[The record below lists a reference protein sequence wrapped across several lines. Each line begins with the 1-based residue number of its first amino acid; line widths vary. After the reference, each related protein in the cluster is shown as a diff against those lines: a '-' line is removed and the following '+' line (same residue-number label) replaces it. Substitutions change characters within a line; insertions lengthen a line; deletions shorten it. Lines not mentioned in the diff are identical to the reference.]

1 MKLKITKVDG
11 STLTFDLVERLTI
24 KDGMVLIWGYIE
36 KEEKSYENI
45 ELFERIKRIH
55 SFEGEE

>member
-1 MKLKITKVDG
+1 MKLKVTKVDG